1 MFAEKDSP
9 TLITPLHF
17 FFFFQPKRVVQQLK
31 PRPKF
36 LHTYLDALFRR
47 DPHLGYEFHDL
58 QIELYA
64 EFDPAKLLDFL
75 RASNYYSLE
84 KVRVVTSSTMCYVNP
99 L

>member
-1 MFAEKDSP
+1 
-9 TLITPLHF
+9 
-17 FFFFQPKRVVQQLK
+17 VVQQLK

-64 EFDPAKLLDFL
+64 EFEPVKLLDFL

-84 KVRVVTSSTMCYVNP
+84 KVKDTDIVMCYINALWIIPQTDLVSCRP
-99 L
+99 TRFVKSGS